1 MVTDLTKFVLFA
13 LTFMLLRTALEIPVI
28 VSLFT
33 KPVTVNVV
41 GAMVVEP
48 LYVASTEI
56 PKGAGVILATIPVG

>member
-48 LYVASTEI
+48 L
-56 PKGAGVILATIPVG
+56 